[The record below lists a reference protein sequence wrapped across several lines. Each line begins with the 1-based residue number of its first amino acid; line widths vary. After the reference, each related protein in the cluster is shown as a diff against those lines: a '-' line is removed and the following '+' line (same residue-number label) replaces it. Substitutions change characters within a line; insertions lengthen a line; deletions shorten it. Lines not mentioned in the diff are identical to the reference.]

1 MFESILSQLLNTV
14 SYSMILILV
23 ALGLS
28 VIFGLMGVIN
38 MAHGELFMLG
48 AYAVVVTQRNGGPVW
63 LGILLAPLFVG
74 FIGILIERI
83 VRAFYTRPLITLP
96 VTWGL
101 SIIIRQL
108 VKLFVGVGNQTLS
121 NPYSGTVNILGIAY
135 PSYRVGILLVT
146 VVVFGLLFVLFQRTL
161 FGLKCRAI
169 IQNREMASS
178 VGINVIRVDQWTF
191 ALGAALAGFAGAI
204 MAPLVTIQPEMG
216 QGFIAESFL
225 VVILGGVGNL
235 FGTIGGAL
243 LVSGTRFLLSYF
255 MRLTLAQIFVFVVAI
270 MVMRL
275 RPKGLFGT
283 KAL

>member
-1 MFESILSQLLNTV
+1 
-14 SYSMILILV
+14 MILILG

-28 VIFGLMGVIN
+28 VIFGLMRVIN

-48 AYAVVVTQRNGGPVW
+48 AYAVVITQRNGGPVW
-63 LGILLAPLFVG
+63 LGILLAPIFVG
-74 FIGILIERI
+74 FIGLLIERI
-83 VRAFYTRPLITLP
+83 VRKFYTRPLITLP

-101 SIIIRQL
+101 SIVIRQL
-108 VKLFVGVGNQTLS
+108 VKLLVGVGNQTLS
-121 NPYSGTVNILGIAY
+121 NPYSGTISILGIPY
-135 PSYRVGILLVT
+135 PRYRITILVVT
-146 VVVFGLLFVLFQRTL
+146 AMVFVFLFVLFQKTT

-178 VGINVIRVDQWTF
+178 VGINVIRIDQWTF
-191 ALGAALAGFAGAI
+191 AMGAALVGFAGAI

-216 QGFIAESFL
+216 QGFLAQSFL

-235 FGTIGGAL
+235 FGTIAGAF

-255 MRLTLAQIFVFVVAI
+255 MRLTLAQIFVFVTAI

-275 RPKGLFGT
+275 RPRGLFGT
-283 KAL
+283 KVL

>member
-1 MFESILSQLLNTV
+1 MFESIFSQLLNTV

-63 LGILLAPLFVG
+63 LGILLAPVFVG
-74 FIGILIERI
+74 IIGLVIERI
-83 VRAFYTRPLITLP
+83 VRGFYTRPLITLP

-108 VKLFVGVGNQTLS
+108 IKLFVGVGNQTLS

-135 PSYRVGILLVT
+135 PSYRVGILAVT
-146 VVVFGLLFVLFQRTL
+146 TIVFVLLFVLFQRTT

>member
-1 MFESILSQLLNTV
+1 
-14 SYSMILILV
+14 
-23 ALGLS
+23 
-28 VIFGLMGVIN
+28 
-38 MAHGELFMLG
+38 
-48 AYAVVVTQRNGGPVW
+48 
-63 LGILLAPLFVG
+63 
-74 FIGILIERI
+74 
-83 VRAFYTRPLITLP
+83 
-96 VTWGL
+96 
-101 SIIIRQL
+101 
-108 VKLFVGVGNQTLS
+108 VGNQTLS
-121 NPYSGTVNILGIAY
+121 NPYSGTVNILGIPY
-135 PSYRVGILLVT
+135 PVYRVGILLVT
-146 VVVFGLLFVLFQRTL
+146 TVVLVLLFLLFQKTT

-216 QGFIAESFL
+216 QGFLAQSFI
-225 VVILGGVGNL
+225 VVILGGVGHL

-275 RPKGLFGT
+275 RPKGLFGS
-283 KAL
+283 KVL

>member
-1 MFESILSQLLNTV
+1 MFESIFSQLLNTV

-48 AYAVVVTQRNGGPVW
+48 AYAVVLTQRNGGPVW
-63 LGILLAPLFVG
+63 LGILLAPVFVG
-74 FIGILIERI
+74 VVGLLIERI
-83 VRAFYTRPLITLP
+83 VRGFYTRPLITLP

-135 PSYRVGILLVT
+135 PSYRVGILMVT
-146 VVVFGLLFVLFQRTL
+146 MVVFVLLFVLFQRTT

-283 KAL
+283 KTL